1 MGQRT
6 KNAYHRTSLRED
18 DENRTDWKYRRSPSP
33 RFESPYP
40 HVHFDFAN
48 HCHEN
53 SYHTI
58 TIKYVATTDEAYCG
72 GNRSRFHV
80 LYSGDCGAFHTGLNN
95 VFFLDHMTFQNE
107 EKPQSTTVRNDFYV
121 AWQNSRAR
129 YVRSMKNWKRQWERT
144 KAVGLYGPNV
154 RSEGICRLVQVVFK
168 TMNTRLGRI
177 TETTTGIDDPD
188 LRYVG
193 WMIRWR
199 STTMGNIA

>member
-1 MGQRT
+1 MLIIVLVYVRMT
-6 KNAYHRTSLRED
+6 KIEPIENIGGHHHHDLSHPTPTSTSTLP
-18 DENRTDWKYRRSPSP
+18 TIATKTPT
-33 RFESPYP
+33 
-40 HVHFDFAN
+40 
-48 HCHEN
+48 
-53 SYHTI
+53 TI

-188 LRYVG
+188 LRSVG